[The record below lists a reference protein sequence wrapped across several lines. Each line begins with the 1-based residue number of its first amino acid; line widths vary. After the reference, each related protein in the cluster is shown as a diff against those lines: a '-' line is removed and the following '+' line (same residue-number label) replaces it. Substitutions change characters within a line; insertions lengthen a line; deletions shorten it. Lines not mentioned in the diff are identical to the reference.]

1 MRAADVGLAL
11 WRFPSLGRRVRRRSC
26 NRDSRSEPG
35 PRPRRGV
42 RLGWWALGRV
52 RASGRKP
59 KGRGDRAPG
68 GTWGDRAGQAE
79 APWPRGRE
87 AGGRALRGGGSGAL
101 AGSGPRRRRR
111 PAGGGGVDAS
121 RAGRDG
127 GSTWTREP
135 SPEASEPEGPRLAR
149 SPTLGSRAGAVPD
162 GVMLLS
168 TFPLAQPKAASSGP
182 SQRRLS

>member
-1 MRAADVGLAL
+1 M
-11 WRFPSLGRRVRRRSC
+11 
-26 NRDSRSEPG
+26 
-35 PRPRRGV
+35 
-42 RLGWWALGRV
+42 
-52 RASGRKP
+52 
-59 KGRGDRAPG
+59 
-68 GTWGDRAGQAE
+68 
-79 APWPRGRE
+79 
-87 AGGRALRGGGSGAL
+87 
-101 AGSGPRRRRR
+101 
-111 PAGGGGVDAS
+111 DAS